1 MADAFQTVLTLVRQ
15 SNGRYT
21 LDARTTTP
29 DSCRIADPAKLGFVY
44 GQPVPSDAV
53 AVILPTRRN
62 QRCTNN
68 NPAVI
73 RHTLRDLRLPS
84 GKTKVVA
91 FLVINPGSTLL
102 TTALVKVGGGP
113 PSPPTPNP
121 PIPTKPNAPTPP
133 TPRIPRVHLPFETPP
148 WVVR

>member
-1 MADAFQTVLTLVRQ
+1 MADAFQTTLTLVRQ
-15 SNGRYT
+15 SNGLFDLT
-21 LDARTTTP
+21 AVTTTP
-29 DSCRIADPAKLGFVY
+29 DSCRIADPVKMGAVF

-68 NPAVI
+68 NPGTI
-73 RHTLRDLRLPS
+73 RHTLRDLRLPA

-102 TTALVKVGGGP
+102 TTAMVKVGGRT
-113 PSPPTPNP
+113 PSPPAPNP
-121 PIPTKPNAPTPP
+121 PRVPTKPNAPTP
-133 TPRIPRVHLPFETPP
+133 RIPLPFETPP